1 MYSIK
6 DLANNLGYSEDQ
18 VRNRLDQLRTTLDE
32 HIQRGRRNKILLTN
46 TGFQILERAKQLEDQ
61 GIALQE
67 LPKILEEELPDKS
80 EDKPQYN
87 SKTNLAQGQ
96 DQSQLIKEKERRI
109 EDLQSRV
116 RYLET
121 KLDERDRQIQQ
132 LLPGA
137 REEKAEED
145 EFKELGL
152 IQVIKKWFIT
162 KT

>member
-32 HIQRGRRNKILLTN
+32 HIQRGKRNKILLTN
-46 TGFQILERAKQLEDQ
+46 TGYQILERANQLEDQ
-61 GIALQE
+61 GVALKE
-67 LPKILEEELPDKS
+67 LPKVLDEELPDKS
-80 EDKPQYN
+80 GSN
-87 SKTNLAQGQ
+87 SEQDSNTNLDQGQ
-96 DQSQLIKEKERRI
+96 DQSQLIREKERRI

-132 LLPGA
+132 LLPGES
-137 REEKAEED
+137 EESKKED
-145 EFKELGL
+145 DFKELGL
-152 IQVIKKWFIT
+152 IQVIKKWFTT

>member
-32 HIQRGRRNKILLTN
+32 HIQRGKRNKILLTN
-46 TGFQILERAKQLEDQ
+46 TGYQLLERAKELEDQ
-61 GIALQE
+61 GVALKE
-67 LPKILEEELPDKS
+67 LSKVLDEELPNKS
-80 EDKPQYN
+80 DEKVDQN
-87 SKTNLAQGQ
+87 SKTNLDQGQ
-96 DQSQLIKEKERRI
+96 DQSQLIREKERRI

-132 LLPGA
+132 LLPA
-137 REEKAEED
+137 AQEEEKEED

-152 IQVIKKWFIT
+152 IQVIKRWFTT